1 MLTTCPDLSPP
12 LFSPF
17 KVKLLIA
24 RLSESRTRY
33 SEVLLFSA
41 KEVIAGLLLGEMKL
55 KAQCQVR
62 DR

>member
-1 MLTTCPDLSPP
+1 MLTSCPDLSPP

-17 KVKLLIA
+17 EVKFLIA
-24 RLSESRTRY
+24 RLSGSGTKY
-33 SEVLLFSA
+33 SEVLFSA
-41 KEVIAGLLLGEMKL
+41 KEVIAGPLLGEMKL